1 MERKGDSVQILVK
14 DIFRLRSLQKARLIA
29 GKDGVYRPVSGAT
42 ILEMTE
48 MGRDNAT
55 ELLEFSL
62 KAQELMITAL
72 YNVKDSPEKQCDVI
86 RVLNNLHAAGLIVF
100 YYGFVVGRFD
110 ERVLSL
116 CDELRFPLI
125 VLDYSESK
133 SVAYADVLNE
143 IYSLRRHGNDSYF
156 RAAVNTMWQIRQDGG
171 SVHDALCQIAS
182 PGRLDIAVIDI
193 ASGHVLCTTLPQEE
207 VERFTAEELNALP
220 LRTPS
225 FELSLHGA
233 KYYGQRHY
241 TDYLGTAI
249 LLICRPADKGLD
261 TEMVF
266 SCAKL
271 CVDFWRRELV
281 LTRGDSLINAIIQGN
296 LQQAQSDLEYYRK
309 PGGGWWHFLICDS
322 RLPDGGP
329 LHDVKAQLRGEDI
342 SYVAG
347 HYERLH
353 LILFQRKRDEGNL
366 EALVEEGSQ
375 AAPDARLC
383 YAAGLD
389 DEGEM
394 FRLLRFAAENY
405 GAVCA
410 LFRSRRVIGRFELL
424 EAESC
429 ARSWGEESAWYDA
442 QRLLRP
448 LLEYDK
454 KRNGLLLETLQTFL
468 IDCDR
473 SYRRTSELMFIHQNT
488 IQYRVRK
495 AAELLGAS
503 LEQTAALTGVYHA
516 LCIYRQNTQKLTF
529 KSL

>member
-1 MERKGDSVQILVK
+1 MQILVK
-14 DIFRLRSLQKARLIA
+14 DIFRLQSLHKARLIA
-29 GKDGVYRPVSGAT
+29 GKGGVYRPVSGAT

-48 MGRDNAT
+48 MDRDNAT

-62 KAQELMITAL
+62 KAQEVMITAL
-72 YNVKDSPEKQCDVI
+72 YNVKNSPEKQCDVI
-86 RVLNNLHAAGLIVF
+86 RILNNLHAAGLIVF
-100 YYGFVVGRFD
+100 YYGLVVSRFD

-133 SVAYADVLNE
+133 NVAYADVLNE
-143 IYSLRRHGNDSYF
+143 IYSLRRHGNDTCF
-156 RAAVNTMWQIRQDGG
+156 RAAVNGMWQIRQDGG
-171 SVHDALCQIAS
+171 SVRDALCRIAS

-193 ASGHVLCTTLPQEE
+193 ASRHVLCTTLSTEA
-207 VERFTAEELNALP
+207 VERFAAEALGVLP
-220 LRTPS
+220 ISTPA
-225 FELSLHGA
+225 FELSLRGV

-241 TDYLGTAI
+241 TDYLGASI
-249 LLICRPADKGLD
+249 LLICQPAEKAPD

-296 LQQAQSDLEYYRK
+296 LQQAQSDLDYYRK
-309 PGGGWWHFLICDS
+309 PEGGWWHFLICDA
-322 RLPDGGP
+322 RLSDGGP
-329 LHDVKAQLRGEDI
+329 LHGVKSQLRGEDI

-347 HYERLH
+347 HFERLH
-353 LILFQRKRDEGNL
+353 LILFQRQLDEGIL
-366 EALVEEGSQ
+366 DALVEEGVQ
-375 AAPDARLC
+375 AVPDVQLC
-383 YAAGLD
+383 YAAGLNDED
-389 DEGEM
+389 DM

-410 LFRSRRVIGRFELL
+410 LFQNRRIIGRFELL
-424 EAESC
+424 AAESC
-429 ARSWGEESAWYDA
+429 ARACGEESAWYDA
-442 QRLLRP
+442 QRLLQP
-448 LLEYDK
+448 LIEYDK
-454 KRNGLLLETLQTFL
+454 KRNGLLLETLQIFL

-495 AAELLGAS
+495 AVELLGTS
-503 LEQTAALTGVYHA
+503 FEQTASLAEIYRA
-516 LCIYRQNTQKLTF
+516 LCIYRQNIQKLAF
-529 KSL
+529 KSI

>member
-1 MERKGDSVQILVK
+1 MQILVK
-14 DIFRLRSLQKARLIA
+14 DMFRLQSLQKARLIA

-48 MGRDNAT
+48 MDRDNAT

-62 KAQELMITAL
+62 KSQEVMITAL

-86 RVLNNLHAAGLIVF
+86 RILNNLHAAGLIVF
-100 YYGFVVGRFD
+100 YYGLVINRFD
-110 ERVLSL
+110 KRVLAL

-133 SVAYADVLNE
+133 NVAYADVLNE

-156 RAAVNTMWQIRQDGG
+156 RAAVNSMWQIRQDGG

-193 ASGHVLCTTLPQEE
+193 ASRHVLCTTLSPEE
-207 VERFTAEELNALP
+207 TDLFTAKDLAALP
-220 LRTPS
+220 ISTPS
-225 FELSLHGA
+225 FELELHGA
-233 KYYGQRHY
+233 RYYGQRHY
-241 TDYLGTAI
+241 TDYLGTSI
-249 LLICRPADKGLD
+249 LLICHPAQKMPD

-309 PGGGWWHFLICDS
+309 AKGGQWHFLICDS
-322 RLPDGGP
+322 RLPDDGP
-329 LHDVKAQLRGEDI
+329 LHNIKAQLRGEDI

-366 EALVEEGSQ
+366 DALVEEGIQ
-375 AAPDARLC
+375 AAPDTQLC
-383 YAAGLD
+383 YAAD
-389 DEGEM
+389 FSDEGDM
-394 FRLLRFAAENY
+394 FRLLRFAAENF
-405 GAVCA
+405 GTICL
-410 LFRSRRVIGRFELL
+410 LFQNRRIIGRFELL
-424 EAESC
+424 EAENCS
-429 ARSWGEESAWYDA
+429 RSQGGDSVWYDA

-448 LLEYDK
+448 LLEYDQ
-454 KRNGLLLETLQTFL
+454 KRSGLLMETLQTFL

-473 SYRRTSELMFIHQNT
+473 SYRKTSELMFIHQNT

-503 LEQTAALTGVYHA
+503 FEQTAALSNVYHA
-516 LCIYRQNTQKLTF
+516 LCVYRQNTQKLTF